1 MSKLQIETGKIQH
14 ARKARRV
21 EQILRKQKGVRSVS
35 VSASGIIQ
43 LEWDASKTNPSSI
56 IAAVKKLEVNIL
68 RIENNTEQ
76 SHQDHA
82 DHIPSYLQIFGENT
96 ELYFAIISGVFW
108 LSGIALSFVSSLPAN
123 TATVFYIIGA
133 VFGGFFTFLTAGK
146 DLLRGK
152 FEIDFLMLFAAVGA
166 AALGKWGEGALL
178 LFLFSLGHALEHYA
192 MKRARKSIA
201 ALSDLAPAKAL
212 VKRNGELKEVF
223 IEQLK
228 LGEIIVVKPNSKIAA
243 DGVVVKGVSPVNQA
257 SITGESVPV
266 DKRPDPN
273 WQKEQHINSL
283 LPEHR
288 VFAGTINGSGVL
300 EIKVLKEAKDSTLAR
315 LITLVRE
322 AETQK
327 SPTQHLTDKF
337 EKYYV
342 PSVLIAVI
350 LLMFSFLV
358 VDETFQL
365 SFYRA
370 MSVLIAAS
378 PCALAISTPSAVLA
392 GIARAARQGV
402 LIKGGRPLE
411 DLGGINAIAF
421 DKTGTLTEGRPTLTH
436 AIPFGE
442 NTKAHLLTI
451 AVAVEALSDHPLA
464 AAIAN
469 GGRKEL
475 GDIDIPKAEN
485 LKALTARGV
494 QANWQGSMVHIGNRK
509 LFEELTGEKVPEEI
523 DEEMSALES
532 GGHTAMIIHQD
543 DEYLGIVAVMDIARP
558 EVISTLAALKKIGI
572 KRMVML
578 TGDNQKVADAIA
590 KNIGITDPMGSLLPE
605 NKVTAIEQLKQQEG
619 NVAMVG
625 DGVNDAPAMAKSTV
639 GIAMGAAGSAVALE
653 TADIAL
659 MADKLDNLPF
669 AIGLSRK
676 AKQIIKQNLIISLG
690 MVALLV
696 PLTIMG
702 TIAIGPAVVG
712 HEGST
717 LLVVLNA
724 LRLLRYDL

>member
-1 MSKLQIETGKIQH
+1 LGK
-14 ARKARRV
+14 K
-21 EQILRKQKGVRSVS
+21 KGVSYVS
-35 VSASGIIQ
+35 VSTSGIIQ
-43 LEWDASKTNPSSI
+43 LEWDSTKTDQSEIMALVEKQGVKILEVKKRKDSSI
-56 IAAVKKLEVNIL
+56 EQHSHASAIL
-68 RIENNTEQ
+68 NVLGQ
-76 SHQDHA
+76 
-82 DHIPSYLQIFGENT
+82 NT

-108 LSGIALSFVSSLPAN
+108 VLGLVLSFVPAIPEE
-123 TATVFYIIGA
+123 TSTILFVVGA
-133 VFGGFFTFLTAGK
+133 VFGGVFTFSTAGK

-152 FEIDFLMLFAAVGA
+152 FEIDFLMLFAAIGA
-166 AALGKWGEGALL
+166 AALGKWGEAALL

-192 MKRARKSIA
+192 TKRARKSIA
-201 ALSDLAPAKAL
+201 ALSDLAPPMAL
-212 VKRNGELKEVF
+212 VKRNDELTEIY
-223 IEQLK
+223 IEDLK
-228 LGEIIVVKPNSKIAA
+228 FGDIIVVKPNSKIAA
-243 DGVVVKGVSPVNQA
+243 DGVVTTGSSPVDQA
-257 SITGESVPV
+257 SITGESIAV
-266 DKRPDPN
+266 DKSPSPQ
-273 WQKEQHINSL
+273 WQKESEINKL

-300 EIKVLKEAKDSTLAR
+300 EIKVLKEAKDSTLSR
-315 LITLVRE
+315 LITLVKE

-342 PSVLIAVI
+342 PSVLVLVV
-350 LLMFSFLV
+350 LLIFAFLV
-358 VDETFQL
+358 VDETFQE

-411 DLGGINAIAF
+411 DLGGVKAIAF
-421 DKTGTLTEGRPTLTH
+421 DKTGTLTQGRPTLTH
-436 AIPFGE
+436 AIPFGKI
-442 NTKAHLLTI
+442 TRTHLLKI

-464 AAIAN
+464 SAIVK
-469 GGRKEL
+469 GGKKEL
-475 GDIDIPKAEN
+475 GDIVIPKAKN
-485 LKALTARGV
+485 LKALTARGI
-494 QANWQGSMVHIGNRK
+494 QASWGGSIVHIGNRR
-509 LFEELTGEKVPEEI
+509 LFEELTGKKVPEEI
-523 DEEMSALES
+523 DLKMAELES

-543 DEYLGIVAVMDIARP
+543 KEYLGIVSAMDTARP
-558 EVISTLAALKKIGI
+558 EAVSTLATLKKMGI
-572 KRMVML
+572 ERMVML
-578 TGDNQKVADAIA
+578 TGDHQKVADAIA
-590 KNIGITDPMGSLLPE
+590 KSIGITHPMGSLLPE
-605 NKVTAIEQLKQQEG
+605 DKVNAIAQLKQEVG

-625 DGVNDAPAMAKSTV
+625 DGVNDAPAMARSTV
-639 GIAMGAAGSAVALE
+639 GIAMGAAGSDVALE

-690 MVALLV
+690 MVAILV
-696 PLTIMG
+696 PMTIMG
-702 TIAIGPAVVG
+702 VIAIGPAVVG

-724 LRLLRYDL
+724 LRLLRYEIQIKD